1 MSDLSIAAREAG
13 GISVLDLSGDIALGQ
28 TSADLRDKLKA
39 LLADGKR
46 RIVLNLADVRRIDS
60 SGLGTLVAGFT
71 SVEREGGALKL
82 ANLSDRVIELI
93 TITKLHTVF
102 DVYDSTEAAVQS
114 FGSADG
120 QAA

>member
-1 MSDLSIAAREAG
+1 MSDLSINARETG
-13 GISVLDLSGDIALGQ
+13 EVSVLDLSGDIALGD
-28 TSADLRDKLKA
+28 TSASLRDELKA
-39 LLADGKR
+39 LVADGKK

-71 SVEREGGALKL
+71 TVERDGGTLKL

-102 DVYDSTEAAVQS
+102 DVYDSTEEAVNS
-114 FGSADG
+114 FGG
-120 QAA
+120 AAGA

>member
-1 MSDLSIAAREAG
+1 MSDLSINARETG
-13 GISVLDLSGDIALGQ
+13 EVSVLDLSGDIALGQ